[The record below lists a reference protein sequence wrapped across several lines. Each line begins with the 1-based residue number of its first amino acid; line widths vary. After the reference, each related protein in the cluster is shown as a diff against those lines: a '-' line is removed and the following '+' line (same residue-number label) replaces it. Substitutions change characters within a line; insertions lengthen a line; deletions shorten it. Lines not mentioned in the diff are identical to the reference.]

1 MSIKAVLRKKQP
13 QWSFKLVAQII
24 EDVSRLDINI
34 AALSVVLFL
43 PVSRGEG
50 ALISANDSELIV
62 RLWLAGP
69 WPVTTTDG

>member
-1 MSIKAVLRKKQP
+1 M
-13 QWSFKLVAQII
+13 AQII

-62 RLWLAGP
+62 RLWLARP